1 MYATVRVY
9 EASPDLADELAGRA
23 DEIKQLLSGIDGF
36 EAYYLVRTDGGA
48 VSVSVYD
55 SKAGTDES
63 NSVAAERLRE
73 NLPDVAGTTPQIS
86 AGEVVVSS

>member
-9 EASPDLADELAGRA
+9 EASPDLADALAGRA
-23 DEIKQLLSGIDGF
+23 DDIKQLLRGIDGF
-36 EAYYLVRTDGGA
+36 EAYYLVKTDGGA

-55 SKAGTDES
+55 DKSGAEES
-63 NSVAAERLRE
+63 NRVAAGWLRE
-73 NLPDVAGTTPQIS
+73 NMPDLPGTTPQIS